1 MRVAAV
7 VAIAALGFVGA
18 SAAAW
23 SVGSSGNGSAKAGT
37 LVGNT
42 PSLSKSGIGVIT
54 VVVSWTATTGAT
66 GYTISRTGGI
76 GSLGG
81 TCTGVVAGTTCSDTP
96 LVTLQTYTYRV
107 TPVAGTWT
115 GTAGPPASIT
125 T

>member
-1 MRVAAV
+1 MRTAVAV
-7 VAIAALGFVGA
+7 IAALVFVGG
-18 SAAAW
+18 SAASW
-23 SVGSSGNGSAKAGT
+23 SLSASGNGNAKAGT
-37 LVGNT
+37 LVGGT
-42 PSLSKSGIGVIT
+42 PVLSKSGIVVIS
-54 VVVSWTATTGAT
+54 VVVSWPATVGAT

-81 TCTGVVAGTTCSDTP
+81 TCTGVVAGTTCTDTP

-107 TPVAGTWT
+107 TPVAGLWT